1 MDFAEVELVYNEE
14 HDEPRY
20 NDSTLYNI
28 RKEMV
33 DQKEGEGRMKVKV
46 HMDNMKRVTVR
57 EQDYFYYSIENTPFT
72 LGIALPDK
80 YGKFRVEGGKE
91 LNNNERVDGKKG
103 N

>member
-1 MDFAEVELVYNEE
+1 MDFAEVELVYNED

-46 HMDNMKRVTVR
+46 HMDDMKRVIVR
-57 EQDYFYYSIENTPFT
+57 EQDYFWYAIANTPFT
-72 LGIALPDK
+72 LGIALPAK
-80 YGKFRVEGGKE
+80 YGKFRVSGGME
-91 LNNNERVDGKKG
+91 RDRVDGKTRYF
-103 N
+103 